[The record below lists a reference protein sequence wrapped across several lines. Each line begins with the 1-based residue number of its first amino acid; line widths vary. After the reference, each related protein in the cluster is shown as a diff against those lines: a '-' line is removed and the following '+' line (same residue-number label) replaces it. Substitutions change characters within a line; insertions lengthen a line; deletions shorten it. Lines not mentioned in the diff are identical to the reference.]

1 MKRLSCLG
9 VATAPVVYR
18 GPFTLE
24 AIKAV
29 SGGPTKLG
37 SDHIREG
44 VVVRARSERSDPKVG
59 RAVLKY
65 ISDEYLLA
73 KGISDSDDV

>member
-1 MKRLSCLG
+1 
-9 VATAPVVYR
+9 
-18 GPFTLE
+18 
-24 AIKAV
+24 
-29 SGGPTKLG
+29 LG

-44 VVVRARSERSDPKVG
+44 VVVRPTIERIDPKVG

-73 KGISDSDDV
+73 KGISDTDDV